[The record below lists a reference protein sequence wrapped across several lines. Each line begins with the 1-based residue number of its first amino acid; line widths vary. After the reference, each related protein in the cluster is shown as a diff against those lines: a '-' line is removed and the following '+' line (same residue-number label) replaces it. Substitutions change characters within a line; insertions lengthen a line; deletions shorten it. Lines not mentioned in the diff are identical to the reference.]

1 VPDVRPCE
9 VHKGRIV
16 PGPKGGSF
24 REDQGLFHGYL
35 WMVGLNSPTD
45 IGAYRS
51 EVVPASPGTGSSAS
65 QSQQCGQ
72 LQSTE
77 QKTRL
82 ETVSLLTKRP
92 HRLSHL
98 GDFLSTSHAH
108 FGTVEINILV
118 FIACHVSSANPLF
131 PASCTCVWYAP
142 LSLVN
147 DLNRRQQSG
156 SGSVTRCHDSIWI
169 SPNAFEISP
178 WVLIPTST

>member
-1 VPDVRPCE
+1 LGGALASNRSVFGIQVPVPDVRPCE

-118 FIACHVSSANPLF
+118 FIACHVSSANPPTIAKSTLSSVTQGLHSLF
-131 PASCTCVWYAP
+131 SSFLHPVPASGTRHFL
-142 LSLVN
+142 LSM
-147 DLNRRQQSG
+147 
-156 SGSVTRCHDSIWI
+156 T
-169 SPNAFEISP
+169 
-178 WVLIPTST
+178 